1 MSFVRRFFMSGSRK
15 RVRLPVADE
24 EKNKG
29 GRPPGSLNRLAKE
42 ARERAQETGALPHE
56 LLLQWGRG
64 EPMSHKVCG
73 PDSDPK
79 DPSTWEVEYL
89 PLEPGEIK
97 DCAKSAAPYFAP
109 KFATVEILHG
119 VGNAELDALIAELA
133 AEAGVGIGA
142 RGEGEE
148 DEGNT

>member
-1 MSFVRRFFMSGSRK
+1 LHVKEFFMSENR
-15 RVRLPVADE
+15 RVRLSEDE
-24 EKNKG
+24 LKKRP
-29 GRPPGSLNRLAKE
+29 GRPEGSANRLAKE
-42 ARERAQETGALPHE
+42 AREAAAATGALPHE

-64 EPMSHKVCG
+64 EPMTRRVPG

-79 DPSTWEVEYL
+79 DPSTWELQYL

-133 AEAGVGIGA
+133 AEAGVDFGA
-142 RGEGEE
+142 GGTREA
-148 DEGNT
+148 DEG